1 MFDKSLFDKTKFN
14 APISGDPELSII
26 FHGTGS
32 IGEYPFLIYTPIPGM
47 SLSSDSDLELV
58 PLFISPLDVPLNENI
73 GYIYGE
79 LVLRIALEAD
89 LVGSGDLKITRMGS
103 SEVSYIHLLGIGLLP
118 GETITI
124 DTDLMSVLF
133 GEVEDVSALSS
144 DSTFFQLG
152 PGKNQLAI
160 IPLYEDGPS
169 GEENPSGDEGDLE
182 VKIIWENRWL

>member
-89 LVGSGDLKITRMGS
+89 LIGSGDLEITRMGN
-103 SEVSYIHLLGIGLLP
+103 SEVSYIHLLGIELLP

-133 GEVEDVSALSS
+133 GEIEDVSALSS

-182 VKIIWENRWL
+182 VRIIWENRWL